1 MRELN
6 SKQVFFHIDDPDIS
20 IETFTKYCA
29 EDNVFA
35 FHWGTE
41 QWLPAIIIGPQFRDD
56 CHPVHFWQD
65 YPDFTYIVDPRD
77 IRTLRKCYDLA
88 YIDGEHDGRKFR
100 NDELQQAFD
109 NGYLEGK
116 QIQSTKLDSAFEAGR
131 RQGRQ
136 DLIDTSFSK
145 ISTVRASAAFTIS
158 DYEIQTNPWANFYDS
173 IAHDTPTMHQDVLTV
188 S

>member
-20 IETFTKYCA
+20 IKTFTKYCA

-88 YIDGEHDGRKFR
+88 YLDGEHDGRKIR
-100 NDELQQAFD
+100 DDELQQAFD
-109 NGYLEGK
+109 NGFIEGR

-145 ISTVRASAAFTIS
+145 ISSICC
-158 DYEIQTNPWANFYDS
+158 FYYFGSQNTDES
-173 IAHDTPTMHQDVLTV
+173 LGKFLR
-188 S
+188 